1 MVKHVHDLLVIGG
14 GPAGAATAFWA
25 ASAGLDTV
33 FVEKKTFPRD
43 IIFTRFSICGEMSV
57 CF

>member
-33 FVEKKTFPRD
+33 FVEKWGLKTNSRNTIAFM
-43 IIFTRFSICGEMSV
+43 G
-57 CF
+57 

>member
-43 IIFTRFSICGEMSV
+43 KTCGDGIPPRGV
-57 CF
+57 HQ